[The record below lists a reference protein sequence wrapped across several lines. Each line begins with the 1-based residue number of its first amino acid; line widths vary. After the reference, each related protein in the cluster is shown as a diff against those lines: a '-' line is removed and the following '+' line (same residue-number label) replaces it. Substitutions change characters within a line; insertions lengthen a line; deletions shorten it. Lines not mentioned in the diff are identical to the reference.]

1 MPYRRNR
8 HLYQVLPGR
17 MLFNSFIFLFAY
29 LPVVLGGFFWLG
41 RRNHTWASGWL
52 AFASLFF
59 YGYWDYRY
67 VPLLLA
73 SIGFNYWGGL
83 HISQATS
90 PSRKRWLALAIAA
103 NLSLLAYFKYA
114 NFFLDTASFISNED
128 FSTLDIILP
137 IGISFYTFTQI
148 AFLVD
153 TYQDKVREYRFVH
166 YLLFVTY
173 FPHLIAGPV
182 LHHKEMMPQFA
193 DGRMY
198 RLSATN
204 FAVGVTIFSI
214 GLAKK
219 VLIADNLSPY
229 ASPLF
234 ESTNSPSLFI
244 AWGGVLAYSFQL
256 YFDFSAY
263 SDMAIGL
270 SRLFGVRLPLNF
282 NSPYKAENISEF
294 WRRWHMTLSRFLRDY
309 LYFPLGGNRS
319 GLFNRYRNLMSVM
332 LLGGMWHG
340 AGWNF
345 IIWGGLH
352 GCYLVIHHAWAV
364 ISKRLGFPS
373 ESAIWKFT
381 ATVATFIAVC
391 FAWVF
396 FRSPDL
402 ATSWEIVRGMTGAFG
417 IGLPDAIGNRVE
429 ILVPALQNLGVNFYL
444 GGGSHFVET
453 WGWIAFAA
461 AIAFLLPNTQELVHR
476 FEPALDFKPTAQTPR
491 GGMAYRLAWMPS
503 RLWAVFLGS
512 LTVISLLSLNRPN
525 EFLYFQF

>member
-1 MPYRRNR
+1 
-8 HLYQVLPGR
+8 
-17 MLFNSFIFLFAY
+17 MLFNSFVFIFIY
-29 LPVVLGGFFWLG
+29 LPVVLWGFFWLG
-41 RRNHTWASGWL
+41 RRNHTWAAGWL

-67 VPLLLA
+67 IPLLLV
-73 SIGFNYWGGL
+73 SIAFNYWVGL
-83 HISQATS
+83 HISKAAQ
-90 PSRKRWLALAIAA
+90 PSRKRWLVFAVAA

-114 NFFLDTASFISNED
+114 NFFLDTVTFLSNKNIPA
-128 FSTLDIILP
+128 LDIILP
-137 IGISFYTFTQI
+137 VGISFYTFTQI

-153 TYQDKVREYRFVH
+153 TYQDKVHEYRFVH

-182 LHHKEMMPQFA
+182 LHHKEMMPQFG
-193 DGRMY
+193 DGRIY
-198 RLSATN
+198 SFSANN
-204 FAVGVTIFSI
+204 FAVGLTIFCI

-229 ASPLF
+229 AGSLFNETDSP
-234 ESTNSPSLFI
+234 TLFI
-244 AWGGVLAYSFQL
+244 AWGGVLAYTFQL

-282 NSPYKAENISEF
+282 NSPYKAANISEF

-319 GLFNRYRNLMSVM
+319 GLFNRYRNLMTVM

-352 GCYLVIHHAWAV
+352 GCYLIIHHAWAA
-364 ISKRLGFPS
+364 ISERLGFPS
-373 ESAIWKFT
+373 KSRIWKMT
-381 ATVATFIAVC
+381 ATAITFVAVC

-402 ATSWEIVRGMTGAFG
+402 ATSWEIVRGMTGGYG
-417 IGLPDAIGNRVE
+417 IGLPEAIANRLE
-429 ILVPALQNLGVNFYL
+429 IFAPALETLGVSFYL
-444 GGGSHFVET
+444 GGGSRFIET
-453 WGWIAFAA
+453 WGWIVFAA
-461 AIAFLLPNTQELVHR
+461 VIAFLLPNTQELTRR
-476 FEPALDFKPTAQTPR
+476 FDPALDFVPPVETETVTANPVS
-491 GGMAYRLAWMPS
+491 RLTWTPS
-503 RLWAVFLGS
+503 RNWGVVLGI
-512 LTVISLLSLNRPN
+512 LMVISLLSLTRPN

>member
-1 MPYRRNR
+1 
-8 HLYQVLPGR
+8 
-17 MLFNSFIFLFAY
+17 MLFNSFIFIFIF
-29 LPVVLGGFFWLG
+29 LPVTVATFFWLG
-41 RRNHTWASGWL
+41 RKNHGWAAGWL
-52 AFASLFF
+52 ALASLFF

-67 VPLLLA
+67 IPLLLA
-73 SIGFNYWGGL
+73 SIGFNYFMGL
-83 HISQATS
+83 RIAQAIAYA
-90 PSRKRWLALAIAA
+90 RKRWLVVAVCA
-103 NLSLLAYFKYA
+103 NLLLLAYFKYA
-114 NFFLDTASFISNED
+114 DFFLETISVVSNND
-128 FSTLDIILP
+128 LPALHIVLP

-153 TYQDKVREYRFVH
+153 TYQGKVKEYRFVH

-182 LHHKEMMPQFA
+182 LHHKEMMPQFS
-193 DGRMY
+193 DERIY
-198 RLSATN
+198 TYSSRN
-204 FAVGVTIFSI
+204 FAVGLTIFCI

-219 VLIADNLSPY
+219 VLIADNLAPFG
-229 ASPLF
+229 SPLF
-234 ESTNSPSLFI
+234 ENAESPSLLL

-309 LYFPLGGNRS
+309 LYFPLGGSRT
-319 GLFNRYRNLMSVM
+319 GAFNRYRNLMVVM
-332 LLGGMWHG
+332 LLGGLWHG

-352 GCYLVIHHAWAV
+352 GLYLVIHHAWAAV
-364 ISKRLGFPS
+364 SKSVRFPS
-373 ESAIWKFT
+373 DSAAWRLI
-381 ATVATFIAVC
+381 ATLITFIAVC

-402 ATSWEIVRGMTGAFG
+402 GTSWEIVRGMTGGFG
-417 IGLPDAIGNRVE
+417 VALPDAIGSR
-429 ILVPALQNLGVNFYL
+429 LGTLAIVLENFGVSYYL
-444 GGGSHFVET
+444 GGGTRFIENWSWVL
-453 WGWIAFAA
+453 FAA
-461 AIAFLLPNTQELVHR
+461 AIAFLLPNTQQITRR
-476 FEPALDFKPTAQTPR
+476 FEPALDFVPAADAGISHMSKWLNWA
-491 GGMAYRLAWMPS
+491 PS
-503 RLWAVFLGS
+503 RQWAMYLGV
-512 LTVISLLSLNRPN
+512 LAVASLLSLNRPN

>member
-1 MPYRRNR
+1 
-8 HLYQVLPGR
+8 
-17 MLFNSFIFLFAY
+17 MLFNSFLFIFAY
-29 LPVVLGGFFWLG
+29 LPAVVGVFFWLG
-41 RRNHTWASGWL
+41 RRNHAWAAGWL
-52 AFASLFF
+52 ALASLFF

-67 VPLLLA
+67 IPLLLA
-73 SIGFNYWGGL
+73 SIGFNYWAGL
-83 HISQATS
+83 HISQVAKS
-90 PSRKRWLALAIAA
+90 PRKRWLAFAVTS
-103 NLSLLAYFKYA
+103 NLILLAYFKYA
-114 NFFLDTASFISNED
+114 NFFLDTASFLSNKN
-128 FSTLDIILP
+128 FATWDIILP

-153 TYQDKVREYRFVH
+153 TYQGKVQEYRFVH

-193 DGRMY
+193 DKRIY
-198 RLSATN
+198 ALSANN
-204 FAVGVTIFSI
+204 FAVGLTIFCI

-229 ASPLF
+229 AAPLF
-234 ESTNSPSLFI
+234 DNTDSPSLFI
-244 AWGGVLAYSFQL
+244 AWGGVLAYTFQL

-270 SRLFGVRLPLNF
+270 SRLFGVKLPLNF
-282 NSPYKAENISEF
+282 NSPYKAANISEF

-319 GLFNRYRNLMSVM
+319 GLFVRYRNLIAVM

-352 GCYLVIHHAWAV
+352 GCYLIIHHAWAATSERV
-364 ISKRLGFPS
+364 GFPS
-373 ESAIWKFT
+373 GSSIWNLIAT
-381 ATVATFIAVC
+381 AVTFVAVC

-402 ATSWEIVRGMTGAFG
+402 VTAWEIVVGMAGGFG
-417 IGLPDAIGNRVE
+417 IGLPEAIGNQIG
-429 ILVPALQNLGVNFYL
+429 ILAPALESLGVSFYL
-444 GGGSHFVET
+444 GGGASFIEN
-453 WGWIAFAA
+453 WSWIVFAA
-461 AIAFLLPNTQELVHR
+461 GIAFLLPNTQELTHR
-476 FEPALDFKPTAQTPR
+476 FEPALDFKASTRTVLCPLFRIT
-491 GGMAYRLAWMPS
+491 WMPS
-503 RLWAVFLGS
+503 RSWAVFLGF
-512 LTVISLLSLNRPN
+512 LMVICLLSLNRPN
-525 EFLYFQF
+525 DFLYFQF